1 MKLNPELE
9 RFILQH
15 SDKQDQILAELERE
29 TSLKVL
35 NPRMLSGHLQ
45 GSILTMLSKMIRP
58 LSILEIGTYTGYSA
72 ICLAKGLQPG
82 GRLITIEIN
91 DELEAIA
98 GKYFQQAG
106 IKEITEQRFGSA
118 LEILPQLSGPF
129 DLVFID
135 ADKKEYTS
143 YYQMVFD
150 KIVPGGWIIA
160 DNTLWDGKV
169 TSASAVNDPQTR
181 GIFEFNRLVANDH
194 RVEKII
200 LPIRDGI
207 SIIRKK

>member
-9 RFILQH
+9 RYILQN
-15 SDKQDQILAELERE
+15 SDKQDQILADLERE

-72 ICLAKGLQPG
+72 ICLAKGLQQG
-82 GRLITIEIN
+82 GRIITIEIN
-91 DELEAIA
+91 DELETIA
-98 GKYFQQAG
+98 GKYFQLAG
-106 IKEITEQRFGSA
+106 IKDVTEQRFGPA
-118 LEILPQLSGPF
+118 LEILPHLTGPF

-135 ADKKEYTS
+135 ADKREYAS
-143 YYQMVFD
+143 YYQVVFD
-150 KIVPGGWIIA
+150 KIVSGGWIIA
-160 DNTLWDGKV
+160 DNTLWDEKV
-169 TSASAVNDPQTR
+169 TSASVVNDAQTI
-181 GIFEFNRLVANDH
+181 GILEFNKLVANDQ

-207 SIIRKK
+207 SILRKK

>member
-1 MKLNPELE
+1 MKLNQELE
-9 RFILQH
+9 RYILQN
-15 SDKQDQILAELERE
+15 SDKQDEILAELERE

-45 GSILTMLSKMIRP
+45 GSILSMLSKMIRP

-82 GRLITIEIN
+82 GRVITIEIN
-91 DELEAIA
+91 DELETIA
-98 GKYFQQAG
+98 GKYFQKAG
-106 IKEITEQRFGSA
+106 LKNVIEQRFGPA
-118 LEILPQLSGPF
+118 LEMLPQLTGPF

-135 ADKKEYTS
+135 ADKREYAS
-143 YYQMVFD
+143 YYQVVFD
-150 KIVPGGWIIA
+150 KIVSGGWIIA
-160 DNTLWDGKV
+160 DNTLWDEKV
-169 TSASAVNDPQTR
+169 TALANHDAQTF
-181 GIFEFNRLVANDH
+181 GILEFNKMVASDQ

>member
-9 RFILQH
+9 RYILQN

-45 GSILTMLSKMIRP
+45 GSILTMLSKMISP
-58 LSILEIGTYTGYSA
+58 VSILEIGTYTGYSA

-82 GRLITIEIN
+82 GRVITIEIN
-91 DELEAIA
+91 DELETIA
-98 GKYFQQAG
+98 GKYFQKAG
-106 IKEITEQRFGSA
+106 LKNVIEQRFGPA
-118 LEILPQLSGPF
+118 LEILPHLTGPF

-135 ADKKEYTS
+135 ADKREYAS
-143 YYQMVFD
+143 YYQVVFD
-150 KIVPGGWIIA
+150 RIVSGGWIIA
-160 DNTLWDGKV
+160 DNTLWDEKV
-169 TSASAVNDPQTR
+169 TALTNHDAQTR
-181 GIFEFNRLVANDH
+181 GILEFNIMIADDPRI
-194 RVEKII
+194 EKII

>member
-1 MKLNPELE
+1 MKLKPELE
-9 RFILQH
+9 QYILEQ
-15 SDKQDQILAELERE
+15 SGQPDQLLAELERE

-35 NPRMLSGHLQ
+35 NPRMLSGQLQ
-45 GSILTMLSKMIRP
+45 GNILAMLSKMIKP
-58 LSILEIGTYTGYSA
+58 FSILEIGTYTGYSA
-72 ICLAKGLQPG
+72 ICLARGLQQG

-91 DELEAIA
+91 DELETIA
-98 GKYFQQAG
+98 GKYFKQAG
-106 IKEITEQRFGSA
+106 LKEVIEQRFGPA
-118 LEILPQLSGPF
+118 LKILPLLSGPF

-135 ADKKEYTS
+135 ADKKEYAS

-169 TSASAVNDPQTR
+169 TSDSAVNDPQTR
-181 GIFEFNRLVANDH
+181 GIFEFNKLVASDQ

>member
-9 RFILQH
+9 RYILQN
-15 SDKQDQILAELERE
+15 SDKQDQILADLERE

-72 ICLAKGLQPG
+72 ICLAKGLQQG
-82 GRLITIEIN
+82 GRIITIEIN
-91 DELEAIA
+91 DELETIA
-98 GKYFQQAG
+98 GKYFQLAG
-106 IKEITEQRFGSA
+106 IKDVTEQRFGPA
-118 LEILPQLSGPF
+118 LEILPHLTGPF

-135 ADKKEYTS
+135 ADKREYAS
-143 YYQMVFD
+143 YYQVIFH
-150 KIVPGGWIIA
+150 KIVSGGWIIA
-160 DNTLWDGKV
+160 DNTLWDEKV
-169 TSASAVNDPQTR
+169 TSASVVNDAQTI
-181 GIFEFNRLVANDH
+181 GILEFNKLVANDQ

-207 SIIRKK
+207 SILRKK

>member
-9 RFILQH
+9 RYILQN
-15 SDKQDQILAELERE
+15 SDKQDQILADLERE

-72 ICLAKGLQPG
+72 ICLAKGLQQG
-82 GRLITIEIN
+82 GRIITIEIN
-91 DELEAIA
+91 DELETIA
-98 GKYFQQAG
+98 GKYFQLAG
-106 IKEITEQRFGSA
+106 IKDVTEQRFGPA
-118 LEILPQLSGPF
+118 LEILPHLTGPF

-135 ADKKEYTS
+135 ADKREYAS
-143 YYQMVFD
+143 YYQVIFH
-150 KIVPGGWIIA
+150 KIVSGGWIIA
-160 DNTLWDGKV
+160 DNTLWDEKV
-169 TSASAVNDPQTR
+169 TSASVVNDAQTI
-181 GIFEFNRLVANDH
+181 GILEFNKLVASDQ

-207 SIIRKK
+207 SILRKK

>member
-1 MKLNPELE
+1 MKLKPELE
-9 RFILQH
+9 QYILEH
-15 SDKQDQILAELERE
+15 SGSPDQLLAKLERE

-35 NPRMLSGHLQ
+35 NPRMLSGQLQ
-45 GSILTMLSKMIRP
+45 GSILAMLSKMIKP
-58 LSILEIGTYTGYSA
+58 FSILEIGTYTGYSA

-91 DELEAIA
+91 DELETIA
-98 GKYFQQAG
+98 GKYFKQAG
-106 IKEITEQRFGSA
+106 LSEIIEQRFGPA
-118 LEILPQLSGPF
+118 LEILPLLSGPF
-129 DLVFID
+129 DLVFLD
-135 ADKKEYTS
+135 ADKKEYS
-143 YYQMVFD
+143 KYYQLVFE
-150 KIVPGGWIIA
+150 KIVAGGWIIA

-169 TSASAVNDPQTR
+169 TSPSAVNDLQTR
-181 GIFEFNRLVANDH
+181 GILEFNRLVANDQ